1 MRSVSANRDG
11 AVSHILVFE
20 PDAEGHPREW
30 LEHIV
35 AYVAAEHADIRATFV
50 VAAEMHRHLDACVPS
65 IAGDRISVLALTP
78 AERWLCTRR
87 FLTLAAFARWWI
99 MRRYLRRTGAQAG
112 HFLSFD
118 HMCLPLALGL
128 GTGGKPVSGILFR
141 PSVHYEGIG
150 PYSPSLPE
158 RLRDVR
164 KTILYRLMLLNRAVH
179 AVLSLD
185 PYFTPYA
192 RHRYRFG
199 AKVRTIGDPT
209 HPSSGTQ
216 TAMPGAAAAPANCV
230 GFVFFGYLTERKG
243 VLVLLDALGRID
255 PGISSRVSVTI
266 AGRVEAALRERV
278 EARIRHL
285 RKVRPELCL
294 RLEDRWI
301 PAAELDAIIATG
313 DVVLAPYQR
322 FVGSSGVLLWA
333 ARMGIPVLTQDFGL
347 LGRLVHDH
355 RLGLTADTL
364 DPASLA
370 AGIERMVIEGPD
382 TFVDPGAA
390 QSFAASRTP
399 RAFAAAV
406 VTSLWRDEPR
416 TLGAA

>member
-1 MRSVSANRDG
+1 MANKTIRVATDVG
-11 AVSHILVFE
+11 GTFSDLVAFE
-20 PDAEGHPREW
+20 TEEGNPVPRIITAKSDTTPPNFEEGV
-30 LEHIV
+30 LN
-35 AYVAAEHADIRATFV
+35 
-50 VAAEMHRHLDACVPS
+50 
-65 IAGDRISVLALTP
+65 VLAKGGVDP
-78 AERWLCTRR
+78 ASVD
-87 FLTLAAFARWWI
+87 FLA
-99 MRRYLRRTGAQAG
+99 
-112 HFLSFD
+112 H
-118 HMCLPLALGL
+118 
-128 GTGGKPVSGILFR
+128 GTTVVI
-141 PSVHYEGIG
+141 
-150 PYSPSLPE
+150 
-158 RLRDVR
+158 
-164 KTILYRLMLLNRAVH
+164 NA
-179 AVLSLD
+179 
-185 PYFTPYA
+185 
-192 RHRYRFG
+192 
-199 AKVRTIGDPT
+199 
-209 HPSSGTQ
+209 
-216 TAMPGAAAAPANCV
+216 
-230 GFVFFGYLTERKG
+230 LTERKG
-243 VLVLLDALGRID
+243 VLVLLDALARID
-255 PGISSRVSVTI
+255 PGISSRMSVTM

-278 EARIRHL
+278 EAGIRHL

-301 PAAELDAIIATG
+301 PAAELDAIVAAG

-382 TFVDPGAA
+382 NFVDPGAA

-416 TLGAA
+416 TLGAT

>member
-1 MRSVSANRDG
+1 MRSVPAHSNG
-11 AVSHILVFE
+11 TVSHILVFE

-30 LEHIV
+30 LEHIM
-35 AYVAAEHADIRATFV
+35 AYVAAEHTDITATFL
-50 VAAEMHRHLDACVPS
+50 VAAEMRKHLAACLPS
-65 IAGDRISVLALTP
+65 AAGGRIRLMALTA

-99 MRRYLRRTGAQAG
+99 MRRYLQRTGAQAG

-118 HMCLPLALGL
+118 HMCLPMALGL

-150 PYSPSLPE
+150 SYRPSLPE
-158 RLRDVR
+158 RVRDWR
-164 KTILYRLMLLNRAVH
+164 KTVLYRLMLLNRAVQT
-179 AVLSLD
+179 VLSLD

-192 RHRYRFG
+192 RRQYRFG

-209 HPSSGTQ
+209 HPSSGTA
-216 TAMPGAAAAPANCV
+216 TGVAAVPANRV
-230 GFVFFGYLTERKG
+230 SFVFFGYLTERKG
-243 VLVLLDALGRID
+243 ILVLLDALARVN
-255 PGISSRVSVTI
+255 PEVSSRMSVAI
-266 AGRVEAALRERV
+266 AGRVETALRERV
-278 EARIRHL
+278 EAGVRHL
-285 RKVRPELCL
+285 RKVRPELRL
-294 RLEDRWI
+294 NLEDRWI
-301 PAAELDAIIATG
+301 PAAELDTIVGAA

-370 AGIERMVIEGPD
+370 AGIERMVIEGPGA
-382 TFVDPGAA
+382 FVDANAA

-399 RAFAAAV
+399 RDFAAAV
-406 VTSLWRDEPR
+406 VTSLWSGEPR
-416 TLGAA
+416 AIGTA